1 MQMGCLGAVHNPYHG
16 RYLTL
21 AENFLSSVI
30 KTDDLSL
37 VLLFFA
43 LSVSCEDVNHPLLF
57 ATCYVELV
65 AKDRKAWSAATHGA
79 KSPTGVSD

>member
-1 MQMGCLGAVHNPYHG
+1 MGCLGAVHNPYHG
-16 RYLTL
+16 RYLTP
-21 AENFLSSVI
+21 AEIFLSSVI

-37 VLLFFA
+37 VLLFLA
-43 LSVSCEDVNHPLLF
+43 LSVLCDGVNHPLLF

-79 KSPTGVSD
+79 KSPTPVRD